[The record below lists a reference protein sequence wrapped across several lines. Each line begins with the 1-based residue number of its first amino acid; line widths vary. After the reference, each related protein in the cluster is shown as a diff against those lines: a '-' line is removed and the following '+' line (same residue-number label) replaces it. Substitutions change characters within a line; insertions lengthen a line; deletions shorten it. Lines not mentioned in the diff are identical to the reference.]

1 MNLALPGLL
10 HEDYPAI
17 KDVSC
22 GAGYDGRDLLM
33 PELEFDHLVIAAAD
47 LTSGM
52 AYIRETLGVDIP
64 AGGQHHF
71 MGTHNAVM
79 AVGDGIYLELIAIDP
94 ELPAPSGPRWFGLD
108 TDDLQARLKTGPVL
122 VHYVLRTDDMAATL
136 DGLDP
141 ALRQMLGPAMSAS
154 RGDLHWQITLNS
166 DGIPPAGG
174 CIPAIIEWQGTPPQ
188 YGMDFPGLVL
198 QKLECCH
205 PDPDQLRDWLDM
217 LGAGNLLQHENIV
230 ISSAATTGLAA
241 EFSMDGRS
249 FKI

>member
-1 MNLALPGLL
+1 MPGLL
-10 HEDYPAI
+10 HEDYLAI

-22 GAGYDGRDLLM
+22 GAGYDGGDLLM

-47 LTSGM
+47 LDTGM

-79 AVGDGIYLELIAIDP
+79 AVGEGIYLELISIDP

-108 TDDLQARLKTGPVL
+108 TEDLQDRLKTGPVL

-141 ALRQMLGPAMSAS
+141 ALRHMLGPAMSAS
-154 RGDLHWQITLNS
+154 RGDLRWQITLNN

-188 YGMDFPGLVL
+188 YGMEFPGPVL
-198 QKLECCH
+198 QKLDCRH
-205 PDPDQLRDWLDM
+205 PDPDQLGDWLEM
-217 LGAGNLLQHENIV
+217 LGAGYLLQHENIV
-230 ISSAATTGLAA
+230 ISSAATSRLTA
-241 EFSMDGRS
+241 EFAMDGRS
-249 FKI
+249 FKV

>member
-1 MNLALPGLL
+1 M
-10 HEDYPAI
+10 
-17 KDVSC
+17 SC

-141 ALRQMLGPAMSAS
+141 ALRHMLGPAMSAS
-154 RGDLHWQITLNS
+154 RGDLHWQITLNG

-205 PDPDQLRDWLDM
+205 PDPDKLRDWLDM

-230 ISSAATTGLAA
+230 ISSAATAGLAA